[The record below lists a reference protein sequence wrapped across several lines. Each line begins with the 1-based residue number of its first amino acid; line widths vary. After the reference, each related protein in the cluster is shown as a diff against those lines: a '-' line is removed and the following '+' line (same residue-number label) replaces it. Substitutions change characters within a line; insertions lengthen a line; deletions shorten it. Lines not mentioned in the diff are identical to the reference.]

1 MGAVAVHHAQA
12 RVAERTSAGGNRHAG
27 AGRPDLG
34 ARICAFQ
41 DPLRHRGEDRPVER
55 HLAPS
60 RASAPERAGC
70 RVERCAMKAPV
81 VGFAGMT
88 HLGLVSASAAAGHG
102 FEVVCFDADAAL
114 VRRLARQDWPVL
126 EPGLDELIRG
136 NAGRQRFTSA
146 RGELAACD
154 VVYVA
159 PDVPTD
165 EQGTSDLS
173 GLTALIREVASAL
186 NPGAVMV
193 VLSQVPPGYTR
204 SLGVLPPERLYYQ
217 VETLVFGQAVERAT
231 KPERYIV
238 GCADPAA
245 PLEARFRAVLDA
257 FGCPILPMRYESA
270 EFAKISINCCLVASV
285 TVGNTLAELCER
297 IGADWSEIA
306 PALKLDRRI
315 GPYAYLTPGLGIA
328 GGNLERDL
336 ATVQRLA
343 QAHDTEAGLIAAWLH
358 NSRHRRDWPLRQ
370 LRVRVLARTAEPLI
384 GILGV
389 TYKEYTHSIKNSPS
403 VALIQALT
411 SCRLQVFDPVA
422 RPAPEWH
429 PRITVSENELA
440 AADGADALVIMT
452 PWPQFRALSPAEVA
466 GRMRGR
472 VVVDP
477 FSMLDRAAAAAA
489 GLEHLVLGAA
499 PK

>member
-1 MGAVAVHHAQA
+1 MQQ
-12 RVAERTSAGGNRHAG
+12 RGN
-27 AGRPDLG
+27 
-34 ARICAFQ
+34 
-41 DPLRHRGEDRPVER
+41 DRSVGR
-55 HLAPS
+55 HLASPGAVPS
-60 RASAPERAGC
+60 RRRTC
-70 RVERCAMKAPV
+70 RRQGRDMRPV

-88 HLGLVSASAAAGHG
+88 HLGLVSASAVAGRG
-102 FEVVCFDADAAL
+102 FEVICFDADRALIDHL
-114 VRRLARQDWPVL
+114 VRRDWPVL
-126 EPGLDELIRG
+126 EPGLDALIRDNG
-136 NAGRQRFTSA
+136 SRQSFTA
-146 RGELAACD
+146 MRGDLAACD

-165 EQGTSDLS
+165 DQGASDVAGLS
-173 GLTALIREVASAL
+173 ALIREVAAAMG
-186 NPGAVMV
+186 PDAIMV

-204 SLGVLPPERLYYQ
+204 TLGVLPPQRLYYQ
-217 VETLVFGQAVERAT
+217 VETLVFGHAVERAM
-231 KPERYIV
+231 KPERTIV

-245 PLEARFRAVLDA
+245 PLDPRFRTVLNA

-270 EFAKISINCCLVASV
+270 ELAKISINCCLVASV
-285 TVGNTLAELCER
+285 TVGNTLAEICEK

-315 GPYAYLTPGLGIA
+315 GPYAYLTPGLGLA
-328 GGNLERDL
+328 GGHLERDL

-389 TYKEYTHSIKNSPS
+389 TYKENTHSIKNSPS
-403 VALIQALT
+403 VTLIKALT
-411 SCRLQVFDPVA
+411 GCRLQVFDPVA